1 MTVRHLKNYIVLN
14 DSKFQNNQLSD
25 GIRNDVLHDKKKQF
39 VHRNTTPEKVL
50 GPV

>member
-1 MTVRHLKNYIVLN
+1 MLN
-14 DSKFQNNQLSD
+14 DSKFQNNQLCD
-25 GIRNDVLHDKKKQF
+25 GIRNDVLRDEKNEF